1 MNDPREKGAFPE
13 VPRSE
18 RFPRGSLPPALCMR
32 LVPGTAGGCVC
43 ARGACSRRLSVL
55 KSVLSAAEAL
65 TMKLC
70 VLQWGPEDGPP
81 SSCSGGLGEEVLY
94 DNAVLYDNLPP
105 PEIFARCP
113 PADRRAPRLSADKL
127 SCNHYKHPASCA
139 PPSAQSVTNT
149 SSVGRASLGLGS
161 QVQHCILS
169 YSRTFFESRSSC
181 RVLQ

>member
-1 MNDPREKGAFPE
+1 MTQGKKEPFRKSPAQK
-13 VPRSE
+13 
-18 RFPRGSLPPALCMR
+18 GSLEAACRQPCACALYR
-32 LVPGTAGGCVC
+32 GRPGGACVLG
-43 ARGACSRRLSVL
+43 GACSRRLSVL